1 MARCGILVHMT
12 ASPSLIV
19 LDWGTSSLRASLL
32 DGDGKVLAN
41 RTEPWGIMRVP
52 NGDFAAA
59 FDAVTADW
67 RAQSPGLKAIAAG
80 MIGSAQGWINV
91 PYCAT
96 PAGAEELAAA
106 LTAVP
111 DAALYIV
118 PGVATFSEPP
128 NVMRGEETQIVGA
141 LERHPELASHSLVVL
156 PGTHSKWVRVSSGK
170 VCAFTTYMTGE
181 LFAVLREHSILG
193 RFASTADP
201 SVDNA
206 AFARGVLAAK
216 GSVKGMAP
224 LLFTARSLV
233 LTDRLAAGAS
243 LEYLSG
249 LLIGEELRC
258 GLMDGTPP
266 AVLIGDAALCQ
277 RYNTALH
284 IFGIRGVSIIDHSA
298 QTGLW
303 SIACRAGLA
312 SGVG

>member
-1 MARCGILVHMT
+1 MT
-12 ASPSLIV
+12 SSPSLIV
-19 LDWGTSSLRASLL
+19 LDWGTSSLRAFLL
-32 DGDGKVLAN
+32 DGDGKVLAT
-41 RTEPWGIMRVP
+41 RTEPWGIMHVP
-52 NGDFAAA
+52 NGGFAAA
-59 FDAVTADW
+59 FDAVTAEW
-67 RAQSPGLKAIAAG
+67 RKQSPGLKAIAAG

-96 PAGAEELAAA
+96 PAGVVELAAA

-111 DAALYIV
+111 NAPLYIV
-118 PGVATFSEPP
+118 PGIATFSEPP

-141 LERHPELASHSLVVL
+141 LARHPELASHSLVVL

-193 RFASTADP
+193 RFGGTTDP
-201 SVDNA
+201 SVEID
-206 AFARGVLAAK
+206 AFARGVRAAQE
-216 GSVKGMAP
+216 SVQGMAP
-224 LLFTARSLV
+224 MLFTARSLV

-258 GLMDGTPP
+258 GLMDGTPI
-266 AVLIGDAALCQ
+266 AALIGDPALCQ
-277 RYNTALH
+277 RYVTALQ
-284 IFGIRGVSIIDHSA
+284 IFGIDDVPIIDHSA